1 MIPAALTNPAPWEVL
16 ACCLALL
23 IAPTVA
29 SQQRSNRWILVGVI
43 AMLVATLFAPTGPL
57 AYVAAAVASLLHAA
71 AAVSRSRTGA
81 ASLVIAAGLIAGAA
95 VALRLDYLTTAFVL
109 SCLALAVRTGVMP
122 LHAGVAS
129 LCDRAMVVH
138 VQQLPSAIALVFV
151 HLRFVDHHAGALALA
166 PTIVR
171 IGAVL
176 TIVPALMALVQRDL
190 RGLYRSSTA
199 MHGGMLL
206 AALGAA
212 SLDNYAAALLVAV
225 TMGLALGGLG
235 LMLTSLEERVGPVQ
249 YSGPG
254 GRIQAFPRLAAA
266 FVIFG
271 AAGVGLPGTAGFV
284 ADDLLLHTLWLESP
298 ASTVTVIV
306 SSALLAV
313 STLIC
318 FARVFLGPAA
328 RSVAPDLRTREAL
341 GGALLI
347 VLLLVLGVVPGTLLG
362 PADAFLSDVG
372 GTALS
377 GR

>member
-1 MIPAALTNPAPWEVL
+1 MIPGELANPAPWEVL

-23 IAPTVA
+23 MAATAA
-29 SQQRSNRWILVGVI
+29 SQQRSNPWLVSGVI
-43 AMLVATLFAPTGPL
+43 ALLVATLFAPSGPV

-71 AAVSRSRTGA
+71 AAVGRSRTGA
-81 ASLVIAAGLIAGAA
+81 ASLVLAAALIGGAA

-109 SCLALAVRTGVMP
+109 SCLAIAVRTGVMP

-129 LCDRAMVVH
+129 LCDRAMVVY

-151 HLRFVDHHAGALALA
+151 HLRFVDHHEGALALA

-171 IGAVL
+171 FGAVM

-206 AALGAA
+206 AAIGAA

-225 TMGLALGGLG
+225 TLGLALGGLG
-235 LMLTSLEERVGPVQ
+235 LTLHALEERVGPVQ

-266 FVIFG
+266 FAVFG
-271 AAGVGLPGTAGFV
+271 AAGVGLPATAGFV
-284 ADDLLLHTLWLESP
+284 ADDLLLHTLWMESP

-306 SSALLAV
+306 ASALLAV

-318 FARVFLGPAA
+318 FARVFLGPAV
-328 RSVAPDLRTREAL
+328 RSLAPDLETREAL
-341 GGALLI
+341 GSAILI
-347 VLLLVLGVVPGTLLG
+347 FLLLVLGIAPGTLLG

-372 GTALS
+372 SEALS
-377 GR
+377 RR

>member
-29 SQQRSNRWILVGVI
+29 SQQRSNRWILAGVI

-347 VLLLVLGVVPGTLLG
+347 VLLLVLGIVPGTLLG

-372 GTALS
+372 DTALS
-377 GR
+377 SR